1 MALENLPEKL
11 SELAQ
16 TGVAKTKELFD
27 AGMAKTKELTEI
39 GRLKVDNASE
49 QETIKKAYLE
59 IGKLYFA
66 ERGMDPEA
74 PYSALCEKIAASKAK
89 IDYNQ
94 ERINDLK
101 AAGAPVDVEAEDTCA
116 EEVFECPCCPDSAP
130 TEEAPAEEAPVEEV
144 PAEKAPAGDE
154 PKE

>member
-1 MALENLPEKL
+1 MALENLSEKL

-27 AGMAKTKELTEI
+27 AGRTKTKELTEI

-49 QETIKKAYLE
+49 QEAIKKAYLE

-94 ERINDLK
+94 ERIADLR
-101 AAGAPVDVEAEDTCA
+101 AAGAPADEEPEDAETVEYSCSTDAAPVADTPV
-116 EEVFECPCCPDSAP
+116 EEVP
-130 TEEAPAEEAPVEEV
+130 TEEAPAGET
-144 PAEKAPAGDE
+144 PAEDE

>member
-27 AGMAKTKELTEI
+27 AGRAKTKELTEI

-49 QETIKKAYLE
+49 QEAIKKAYLE

-94 ERINDLK
+94 ERIADLK
-101 AAGAPVDVEAEDTCA
+101 AAGAPADEEPEDVG
-116 EEVFECPCCPDSAP
+116 EETFECPSCPDTAP
-130 TEEAPAEEAPVEEV
+130 VETPIEEVPAEEAPAE
-144 PAEKAPAGDE
+144 DE

>member
-49 QETIKKAYLE
+49 QEVIKKAYLE

-94 ERINDLK
+94 ERIADLK
-101 AAGAPVDVEAEDTCA
+101 AAGAPADEESEDAVEETA
-116 EEVFECPCCPDSAP
+116 ECPCCPDAAP
-130 TEEAPAEEAPVEEV
+130 VEEAPAEEV
-144 PAEKAPAGDE
+144 PAEEASAEDE

>member
-1 MALENLPEKL
+1 MALENLTEKL

-16 TGVAKTKELFD
+16 TGVAKTKELLD
-27 AGMAKTKELTEI
+27 AGMSKTKELTEI

-49 QETIKKAYLE
+49 QEAIKKAYLE

-89 IDYNQ
+89 IEYNL
-94 ERINDLK
+94 ERIDDLK
-101 AAGAPVDVEAEDTCA
+101 AAGAPADDEEPVEPVENVPHC
-116 EEVFECPCCPDSAP
+116 ECPCCQDP
-130 TEEAPAEEAPVEEV
+130 APAEDLPE
-144 PAEKAPAGDE
+144 E

>member
-49 QETIKKAYLE
+49 QEAIKKAYLE

-66 ERGMDPEA
+66 ERGMNPEA

-94 ERINDLK
+94 ERIIDLK
-101 AAGAPVDVEAEDTCA
+101 AAGAPVDVEPEEDAA
-116 EEVFECPCCPDSAP
+116 EETTECPCCPDAVPTEEVSA
-130 TEEAPAEEAPVEEV
+130 EEAPAE
-144 PAEKAPAGDE
+144 DE

>member
-1 MALENLPEKL
+1 MALENLSEKL

-16 TGVAKTKELFD
+16 TGVAKTKELLD

-49 QETIKKAYLE
+49 QEAIKKAYLE

-94 ERINDLK
+94 ERIADLK
-101 AAGAPVDVEAEDTCA
+101 AAGAPADVEDAGVEDV
-116 EEVFECPCCPDSAP
+116 E
-130 TEEAPAEEAPVEEV
+130 VEED
-144 PAEKAPAGDE
+144 APAGDACDGCPCCQEPAPAEDQPAEDQPEE

>member
-16 TGVAKTKELFD
+16 TGVAKTKELID

-39 GRLKVDNASE
+39 GRLKVDNATE
-49 QETIKKAYLE
+49 QEAIKKAYLE

-89 IDYNQ
+89 IEYNQ
-94 ERINDLK
+94 ERIADLK
-101 AAGAPVDVEAEDTCA
+101 AAGAPADVEDAEVDEAAPAEDTC
-116 EEVFECPCCPDSAP
+116 ECPCCP
-130 TEEAPAEEAPVEEV
+130 TEEAPAEDQPE
-144 PAEKAPAGDE
+144 E

>member
-1 MALENLPEKL
+1 MALENLTEKL

-27 AGMAKTKELTEI
+27 VGVSKTKELTEI

-49 QETIKKAYLE
+49 QEAIKKAYLE

-89 IDYNQ
+89 IEYNQ
-94 ERINDLK
+94 ERIADLK
-101 AAGAPVDVEAEDTCA
+101 AAGAPADVEDAEVEEAAPAEDACDQ
-116 EEVFECPCCPDSAP
+116 CPCSQEPAP
-130 TEEAPAEEAPVEEV
+130 TEEQSEES
-144 PAEKAPAGDE
+144 
-154 PKE
+154 KE

>member
-101 AAGAPVDVEAEDTCA
+101 AAGAPVDVESEDICA
-116 EEVFECPCCPDSAP
+116 EEGFECPCCTDN
-130 TEEAPAEEAPVEEV
+130 APAEEAPVEET
-144 PAEKAPAGDE
+144 PAEEAPAEDE

>member
-49 QETIKKAYLE
+49 QEAIKKAYLE

-66 ERGMDPEA
+66 ERGMNPEA

-94 ERINDLK
+94 ERIIDLR
-101 AAGAPVDVEAEDTCA
+101 AAGAPVDVETGEDAA
-116 EEVFECPCCPDSAP
+116 EETAECPCCPDA
-130 TEEAPAEEAPVEEV
+130 APAEEV
-144 PAEKAPAGDE
+144 PAEVSAEETPAEDE

>member
-101 AAGAPVDVEAEDTCA
+101 AAGAPVDVESEDTCA
-116 EEVFECPCCPDSAP
+116 EESFECPCCPDSAP
-130 TEEAPAEEAPVEEV
+130 AEEAPVEEAPV
-144 PAEKAPAGDE
+144 EEAPAEKAPDEDE

>member
-11 SELAQ
+11 TELAQ

-39 GRLKVDNASE
+39 GRLRVDNATE
-49 QETIKKAYLE
+49 QESIKKAYLE

-74 PYSALCEKIAASKAK
+74 PYSALCEKIAAAKAR
-89 IDYNQ
+89 IEYNQ
-94 ERINDLK
+94 ERIADLK
-101 AAGAPVDVEAEDTCA
+101 AAGAPADAEVEEEAPTEDAC
-116 EEVFECPCCPDSAP
+116 EDSAP
-130 TEEAPAEEAPVEEV
+130 PEAPAPAEE
-144 PAEKAPAGDE
+144 
-154 PKE
+154 PKEPEE

>member
-1 MALENLPEKL
+1 MALENLSEKL

-27 AGMAKTKELTEI
+27 VGMAKTKELTEI

-49 QETIKKAYLE
+49 QEAIKKAYLE

-74 PYSALCEKIAASKAK
+74 PYSALCEKIAAAKAK

-101 AAGAPVDVEAEDTCA
+101 AAGAPVDEEPEDASVEESI
-116 EEVFECPCCPDSAP
+116 ECPCCPDDASVEEISSEEIP
-130 TEEAPAEEAPVEEV
+130 SEEAPADEAS
-144 PAEKAPAGDE
+144 ADDE

>member
-49 QETIKKAYLE
+49 QEAIKKAYLE

-66 ERGMDPEA
+66 ERGMNPEA

-94 ERINDLK
+94 ERII
-101 AAGAPVDVEAEDTCA
+101 AVPT
-116 EEVFECPCCPDSAP
+116 EEVSA
-130 TEEAPAEEAPVEEV
+130 EEAPAE
-144 PAEKAPAGDE
+144 DE

>member
-1 MALENLPEKL
+1 MALENLTEKL

-27 AGMAKTKELTEI
+27 VGVSKTKELTEI
-39 GRLKVDNASE
+39 GRLKVDNATE
-49 QETIKKAYLE
+49 QEAIKKAYLE

-74 PYSALCEKIAASKAK
+74 PYSALCEKISASKAK
-89 IDYNQ
+89 IEYNQ
-94 ERINDLK
+94 ERIADLR
-101 AAGAPVDVEAEDTCA
+101 AAGAPADVEDAEVEEAVPAEDTCK
-116 EEVFECPCCPDSAP
+116 CPCCQEPAP
-130 TEEAPAEEAPVEEV
+130 TEEQPE
-144 PAEKAPAGDE
+144 E

>member
-49 QETIKKAYLE
+49 QEAIKKAYLE

-101 AAGAPVDVEAEDTCA
+101 AAGAPMDVED
-116 EEVFECPCCPDSAP
+116 EEGFECPCCPDDAP
-130 TEEAPAEEAPVEEV
+130 AEEAPVVEAPVEEV
-144 PAEKAPAGDE
+144 PAEDAPAEDE

>member
-1 MALENLPEKL
+1 MDFETLKNRVT
-11 SELAQ
+11 ELAQ
-16 TGVAKTKELFD
+16 GGVSKAKEL
-27 AGMAKTKELTEI
+27 MEI
-39 GRLKVDNASE
+39 GKLKVNNATE
-49 QETIKKAYLE
+49 ADAIRKAYTE

-101 AAGAPVDVEAEDTCA
+101 AAGAPVDVESEDICA
-116 EEVFECPCCPDSAP
+116 EEGFECPCCTDN
-130 TEEAPAEEAPVEEV
+130 APAEEAPVEET
-144 PAEKAPAGDE
+144 PAEEAPAEDE

>member
-1 MALENLPEKL
+1 MALENLTEKL

-16 TGVAKTKELFD
+16 TGVAKTKELLD
-27 AGMAKTKELTEI
+27 AGMSKTKELTEI
-39 GRLKVDNASE
+39 GRLKVDNATE
-49 QETIKKAYLE
+49 QEAIKKAYLE

-89 IDYNQ
+89 IDYNL
-94 ERINDLK
+94 ERIEDLR
-101 AAGAPVDVEAEDTCA
+101 AAGAPA
-116 EEVFECPCCPDSAP
+116 EEVPEEPAEVPHCDCPCCQDPLTPEDQP
-130 TEEAPAEEAPVEEV
+130 EQ
-144 PAEKAPAGDE
+144 